1 MPRPCRSAYGEHKPP
16 YSYISLT
23 AMAIQSSPE
32 KMLPL
37 SAIYRFIM
45 DHFPFYRSNT
55 RRWQNSLRHNLSF
68 NDCFVKMPRRAE
80 QPGKG
85 GLWALH
91 PLCGD
96 MFHNGSFLRRRK
108 RFKAAQPVA
117 AVRAQP
123 PFRHPF
129 AIDSLIRTPVPPP
142 LPQRRSNWPPRMPH
156 ATPSTPGN
164 VLLPR
169 THSGHVLPAVP
180 VPVKATH
187 TLLHVPAFLGGGP
200 PQPPF
205 SRGGPPACTLQV
217 DVH

>member
-1 MPRPCRSAYGEHKPP
+1 MPRPSRSEYGEHKPP

-37 SAIYRFIM
+37 SAIYKFIM

-80 QPGKG
+80 HPGKG

-108 RFKAAQPVA
+108 RFKAAEPIV

-123 PFRHPF
+123 PFKHPF
-129 AIDSLIRTPVPPP
+129 AIESLIQTPAAVR
-142 LPQRRSNWPPRMPH
+142 LPVAPQQQHPDWPPRTH
-156 ATPSTPGN
+156 AASLAPRD
-164 VLLPR
+164 VL
-169 THSGHVLPAVP
+169 LPAVP

-187 TLLHVPAFLGGGP
+187 VLLPGLHTHVPAFLGGGP
-200 PQPPF
+200 TQAFF
-205 SRGGPPACTLQV
+205 SHGGPPVCTLQV